1 MTKLW
6 LVRRTDRIGYDEY
19 DSMVV
24 VADTELEARTY
35 HPNGDLKARFEDGFW
50 WYYYDLIPKTA
61 PYYGKKYTP
70 SYNSWGSIKDL
81 AVEYLG
87 TTDRDIKGVVLASF
101 NAG

>member
-6 LVRRTDRIGYDEY
+6 LVSRTDQVWYDGW

-24 VADTELEARTY
+24 AADTEEEARFTHPSGYVGPHIVEGRWSGWVWLSSGDAY
-35 HPNGDLKARFEDGFW
+35 HSSG
-50 WYYYDLIPKTA
+50 
-61 PYYGKKYTP
+61 
-70 SYNSWGSIKDL
+70 WGNVDTL
-81 AVEYLG
+81 TVEYLG

>member
-24 VADTELEARTY
+24 AADTEQDALYT
-35 HPNGDLKARFEDGFW
+35 HPYDILKANLIGGVFYNWVWASSGDA
-50 WYYYDLIPKTA
+50 YYDSSWHPKNLT
-61 PYYGKKYTP
+61 
-70 SYNSWGSIKDL
+70 
-81 AVEYLG
+81 VEYLG

>member
-6 LVRRTDRIGYDEY
+6 LVERTDRIGYDEY

-24 VADTELEARTY
+24 AADTELEARIY
-35 HPNGDLKARFEDGFW
+35 HPNGCAKAKMVDGYWKYFW
-50 WYYYDLIPKTA
+50 DSPDSVIHERPYDD
-61 PYYGKKYTP
+61 
-70 SYNSWGSIKDL
+70 SSWGAINNL
-81 AVEYLG
+81 TVEYLG

>member
-6 LVRRTDRIGYDEY
+6 LVSRTDVVGYDEY

-24 VADTELEARTY
+24 AADTELEARTI
-35 HPNGDLKARFEDGFW
+35 HPNGFTKAKMVDGYWRFF
-50 WYYYDLIPKTA
+50 YDNPGSSFHGEL
-61 PYYGKKYTP
+61 
-70 SYNSWGSIKDL
+70 YNDSCWAYVMKL
-81 AVEYLG
+81 NVEYLG